1 MFERFQVVSAADVF
15 ADENLQPFPEN
26 VADRLREVLTS
37 LDTPARTAVIEN
49 DYTDVD
55 YSASYYD
62 QRGRSFTPRPA
73 SHQAHPFFLRGIF
86 TGRFCR
92 GQPGHD
98 PVDAD
103 FLPRVRGVAAG
114 NARHAGQDRDSSSH
128 YNLRASGE
136 VPDQGAPP
144 KWTWRASH
152 SRSKSCPYMSQDAKI
167 MVCATAAVWMS
178 TANLVDKMPSIA
190 AHTTA
195 EITALAMSLDR
206 PFGPAVVRRGLSIVE
221 MEQALIRMGFDP
233 RRHEYPNA
241 DRIVEVCHLF
251 SDSGIPPVLGITF
264 GPVGHAVNVVGY
276 TLGPPPDEIPAF
288 RDVASAHQYFP
299 YLVIHDDQRGMYLLA
314 ELEDEPVDT
323 DRRTA
328 VLTIHTPNGLEK
340 ARCTAIL
347 VPSPR
352 RVMLDALEVTAQA
365 GYWIEFGKQFGV
377 IEKRKKVVSRKLLVR
392 SNSYK
397 QKLLENRRSPS
408 QPDGYP
414 DELVDFARALPM
426 PRYIWLIEV
435 SYVEEWDSTNPA
447 MPPVIAEFVLDS
459 TLTEDRHPAL
469 LMAHYPGLI
478 IGNVVT
484 EGSVDVVSE
493 TVLDDRDHPPFPDI
507 PRP

>member
-15 ADENLQPFPEN
+15 ADENLQPYPEN

-62 QRGRSFTPRPA
+62 QRGRSFTPDRRVTKRIHFFAAEFSQDDFIAASQDTTRSMQTSYLGFAVLRPETPA
-73 SHQAHPFFLRGIF
+73 TLGRTVIAYPTTICGRPVRFPTRGA
-86 TGRFCR
+86 T
-92 GQPGHD
+92 Q
-98 PVDAD
+98 VD
-103 FLPRVRGVAAG
+103 LAG
-114 NARHAGQDRDSSSH
+114 IP
-128 YNLRASGE
+128 LE
-136 VPDQGAPP
+136 VE
-144 KWTWRASH
+144 
-152 SRSKSCPYMSQDAKI
+152 SCPYMSQDAKI

-241 DRIVEVCHLF
+241 DRIIEVCHLF
-251 SDSGIPPVLGITF
+251 SDSGIPPVLGITL
-264 GPVGHAVNVVGY
+264 GPVGHAVTVVGY

-288 RDVASAHQYFP
+288 RDVASAHQYVP

-328 VLTIHTPNGLEK
+328 VLIINTPNGIEK

-347 VPSPR
+347 VPFPR

-377 IEKRKKVVSRKLLVR
+377 IEKCKKVVSRKLLVR

-426 PRYIWLIEV
+426 PRYVWLIEV

-459 TLTEDRHPAL
+459 TLTEDRRPAF

-478 IGNVVT
+478 LGNVVT
-484 EGSVDVVSE
+484 EGSIDVVSE
-493 TVLDDRDHPPFPDI
+493 TVLDDRYHPPFPDI

>member
-1 MFERFQVVSAADVF
+1 MFERFQVLSATDVF
-15 ADENLQPFPEN
+15 ADKNLQPYPEN
-26 VADRLREVLTS
+26 VADRLREVLAS

-62 QRGRSFTPRPA
+62 QRGRSFTPDRRGTKRIHFFAAEFSREDFVEASQDTVWTMQNSYLGFAVLRPETPVTLGRTFIVCPTTICG
-73 SHQAHPFFLRGIF
+73 HPARFPTRG
-86 TGRFCR
+86 TT
-92 GQPGHD
+92 H
-98 PVDAD
+98 VD
-103 FLPRVRGVAAG
+103 LAG
-114 NARHAGQDRDSSSH
+114 IQ
-128 YNLRASGE
+128 LQVE
-136 VPDQGAPP
+136 
-144 KWTWRASH
+144 
-152 SRSKSCPYMSQDAKI
+152 SCPYMSQDAKI

-221 MEQALIRMGFDP
+221 MEQAFIRMGFDP
-233 RRHEYPNA
+233 RRHEYPKA

-251 SDSGIPPVLGITF
+251 ADSGIPPVLGITF
-264 GPVGHAVNVVGY
+264 GPIGHAVTIVGY

-288 RDVASAHQYFP
+288 RDVASAHQYVP
-299 YLVIHDDQRGMYLLA
+299 YLVIHDDQRGMYLRA
-314 ELEDEPVDT
+314 ELKDEPVDN

-328 VLTIHTPNGLEK
+328 VLTIHTPSGPEK

-347 VPSPR
+347 VPFPR

-365 GYWIEFGKQFGV
+365 GYWIEFGMQFGV
-377 IEKRKKVVSRKLLVR
+377 IEKRKVVSRKLLVR

-397 QKLLENRRSPS
+397 QRLLENRRSPS
-408 QPDGYP
+408 RSDGYP
-414 DELVDFARALPM
+414 NELVSFARALPM
-426 PRYIWLIEV
+426 PRYVWLIEV
-435 SYVEEWDSTNPA
+435 SYVEDWDPTSPA
-447 MPPVIAEFVLDS
+447 LPPVIAEFVLDS
-459 TLTEDRHPAL
+459 TLTEDRRPAF

-484 EGSVDVVSE
+484 ESGVEVVSE
-493 TVLDDRDHPPFPDI
+493 TVLNDRDHPPFPDI